1 LKKSIC
7 YQLVVFGIQGVMSD
21 IDRIRK
27 KDRFLRMMRLLRRF
41 RTEAFPVT
49 HRHNRVEFFPGGA
62 AMFGELYA
70 SLRSARRYILVEY
83 YIIRSDRTGDAF
95 AAELADAVRRGVRV
109 LMIYDYIGCIDTPA
123 SFFDRL
129 AQQGIELIPFNV
141 PSLRRGLHWFDRR
154 SHRKMTIIDGARA
167 FLGGFNIGDEYS
179 GLAEELRR
187 FHDVGFSIA
196 GSAVSELARLFSE
209 TWLMEGGEA
218 LQLPLIDGETDV
230 DTWESG
236 RGNVAIVSG
245 GPHQT
250 RSAIRGAFLVSI
262 ASAAEEIVIVTPY
275 FVPGPRMMRSLLR
288 AARRG
293 VRVRLLLPARSD
305 VPLVQLLGRS
315 YYGPLL
321 KNGIEISELGRE
333 ILHAK
338 VMLIDGERTVV
349 GSANLDQ
356 RSFHRNFEINL
367 IIDDAAFSGQVETM
381 LRNDFADSRRISI
394 DDHERRG
401 MLVRFLERVINP
413 FGWFL

>member
-1 LKKSIC
+1 
-7 YQLVVFGIQGVMSD
+7 M
-21 IDRIRK
+21 
-27 KDRFLRMMRLLRRF
+27 
-41 RTEAFPVT
+41 
-49 HRHNRVEFFPGGA
+49 
-62 AMFGELYA
+62 
-70 SLRSARRYILVEY
+70 
-83 YIIRSDRTGDAF
+83 
-95 AAELADAVRRGVRV
+95 
-109 LMIYDYIGCIDTPA
+109 
-123 SFFDRL
+123 
-129 AQQGIELIPFNV
+129 
-141 PSLRRGLHWFDRR
+141 
-154 SHRKMTIIDGARA
+154 
-167 FLGGFNIGDEYS
+167 
-179 GLAEELRR
+179 
-187 FHDVGFSIA
+187 GFSIA
-196 GSAVSELARLFSE
+196 GSAVSELVRLFSE
-209 TWLMEGGEA
+209 TWLMERGET
-218 LQLPLIDGETDV
+218 LRLPPVDSGTDV
-230 DTWESG
+230 DAWESG

-262 ASAAEEIVIVTPY
+262 ASAAEEILIVTPY
-275 FVPGPRMMRSLLR
+275 FVPGPRMMRSLMR

-321 KNGIEISELGRE
+321 RNGIEIYELERE

-367 IIDDAAFSGQVETM
+367 IIDDTAFSGQVKAM
-381 LRNDFADSRRISI
+381 LRKDFADSRRISL

-401 MLVRFLERVINP
+401 MLVRFLERVIDL

>member
-1 LKKSIC
+1 MAMGDKK
-7 YQLVVFGIQGVMSD
+7 
-21 IDRIRK
+21 RK
-27 KDRFLRMMRLLRRF
+27 KDRFLRMIRLLRRF
-41 RTEAFPVT
+41 RTEALPVT
-49 HRHNRVEFFPGGA
+49 HRHNRVELFHEGA
-62 AMFGELYA
+62 AMFSALYA
-70 SLRSARRYILVEY
+70 ALRSARRFILVEY
-83 YIIRSDRTGDAF
+83 YLIRSDRTGAAF

-109 LMIYDYIGCIDTPA
+109 WLIYDYVGSIDTPA
-123 SFFDRL
+123 SFFERM
-129 AQQGIELIPFNV
+129 AHQGIELIPFNV

-154 SHRKMTIIDGARA
+154 SHRKMTIIDGAQA

-179 GLAEELRR
+179 GLAEGPRR

-196 GSAVSELARLFSE
+196 GSAVSELVQLFRK
-209 TWLMEGGEA
+209 TWQMERGEA
-218 LQLPLIDGETDV
+218 LRFPSAVSDTDV
-230 DTWESG
+230 DTRESG

-262 ASAAEEIVIVTPY
+262 ASAAEEILIVTPY
-275 FVPGPRMMRSLLR
+275 FVPGPRMMRSLMR

-305 VPLVQLLGRS
+305 VPLVRLLGRS

-321 KNGIEISELGRE
+321 ANGIEIYELGRE

-367 IIDDAAFSGQVETM
+367 IIDDTAFSGQVKAM
-381 LRNDFADSRRISI
+381 LRKDFADSRRILL
-394 DDHERRG
+394 DEHERRG
-401 MLVRFLERVINP
+401 MLVRFLEKVIDL